1 MIGMYKFKIKKS
13 YHLQLTIIL
22 KFYIKKKMYCLVY
35 K

>member
-22 KFYIKKKMYCLVY
+22 KFYIKKKNVLFSV
-35 K
+35 